1 LTLRNNATEEH
12 PGAVATNDISDD
24 ASLGNIDARPNYDV
38 VSALIELCKAGS
50 SPAELGA
57 VLRTD
62 PILTYALLTDI
73 NSGSAVHTSHITS
86 CAQAIELIG
95 LPSLIEWLDS
105 ALLHAIKTTGLSE
118 NVANALIRARFMEL
132 VGRSIMSRD
141 STEDMYLVG
150 LFSRLDKLLEIPLV
164 ELILPLPFS
173 EELQAAILKN
183 RGRIGRLLKFSQ
195 SIEKADESGMDF
207 MQTNLHLPSLQ
218 VYEAYNAAYDW
229 MKAIE
234 AQRAGAGNAPVVQ
247 TD

>member
-1 LTLRNNATEEH
+1 MTLQNNASEERS
-12 PGAVATNDISDD
+12 GAIVTGEMSDD
-24 ASLGNIDARPNYDV
+24 AALENSDARPRYDI
-38 VSALIELCKAGS
+38 VSVLIERCKAGS
-50 SPAELGA
+50 SSTELGKI
-57 VLRTD
+57 LRTD
-62 PILTYALLTDI
+62 PILTYAMLTDI
-73 NSGSAVHTSHITS
+73 NSGSAVHTSHIAS

-95 LPSLIEWLDS
+95 LPSLIEWLEG
-105 ALLHAIKTTGLSE
+105 ALLHAVKTSSLSE
-118 NVANALIRARFMEL
+118 NVQNALIRARFMEL

-150 LFSRLDKLLEIPLV
+150 LFSRLDKLLNIPLL

-173 EELQAAILKN
+173 EEMQAAILEN

-218 VYEAYNAAYDW
+218 VYEAYNDAYDW
-229 MKAIE
+229 MKAID
-234 AQRAGAGNAPVVQ
+234 AQRSDTASVGA